1 MIFENE
7 SAQVRIDLDHGA
19 RVASLRVEGLELLV
33 TESADPLGWGA
44 YPMAPWTGRLRQ
56 GRFEYQ
62 AQSFQLPLSLPPHAI
77 HGTVHDQRWE
87 EDGTHGARCELDGP
101 WPFRGEVRQ
110 EFRLEEDA
118 LCLRLEVHARDEP
131 FPAAAGWHPWFT
143 RQLERGEPAQ
153 FLFSPGSMCARDE
166 EGISTGEE
174 VEVPEGPWDDCF
186 VGVQSAPTLIW
197 PGALRLRLL
206 SEVSHW
212 VVYSEPDHAICI
224 EPMTG
229 PPNALNLEPT
239 EVRPGQP
246 LVADLRIQWEAVAGL
261 QA

>member
-101 WPFRGEVRQ
+101 WPFKGEVRQ

-131 FPAAAGWHPWFT
+131 F
-143 RQLERGEPAQ
+143 RQRRVGTHGLPVSWREESLLNFCSLRVP
-153 FLFSPGSMCARDE
+153 CALGMKKVFRR
-166 EGISTGEE
+166 
-174 VEVPEGPWDDCF
+174 
-186 VGVQSAPTLIW
+186 A
-197 PGALRLRLL
+197 RR
-206 SEVSHW
+206 
-212 VVYSEPDHAICI
+212 
-224 EPMTG
+224 
-229 PPNALNLEPT
+229 
-239 EVRPGQP
+239 
-246 LVADLRIQWEAVAGL
+246 
-261 QA
+261 